1 MDMYKVSRDIVKLGI
16 TLQNRLKYRIAT
28 AASRVI
34 RSHSDAS
41 HIRRQDNRHRSKVRG
56 WAVTV
61 AQTRESAENVLSASQ
76 TVEAAA
82 AELRREAEGFLS
94 RVAA

>member
-1 MDMYKVSRDIVKLGI
+1 VVQVLGDVSG
-16 TLQNRLKYRIAT
+16 
-28 AASRVI
+28 AA
-34 RSHSDAS
+34 
-41 HIRRQDNRHRSKVRG
+41 
-56 WAVTV
+56 

-82 AELRREAEGFLS
+82 ADLRREVESFLA

>member
-1 MDMYKVSRDIVKLGI
+1 VVQVQGDVSG
-16 TLQNRLKYRIAT
+16 
-28 AASRVI
+28 AA
-34 RSHSDAS
+34 
-41 HIRRQDNRHRSKVRG
+41 
-56 WAVTV
+56 

-82 AELRREAEGFLS
+82 AELRREVEGFLS